1 MGERKRGVSPDG
13 WDIPT
18 MHCNTVFGAMM
29 TRLRAE
35 PWPTALVD
43 GLGRSAQFVK
53 ATETRASGFAWEI
66 SGMQVAGQGYKGN
79 TRQSATQMLLGD
91 FPTLGWSVVEN
102 VRHTLGLQGGTGLD
116 PEKG

>member
-1 MGERKRGVSPDG
+1 MCTPFHRDLEFVYFGDRDNCILPNDHAMGERKRGVSPDG

-43 GLGRSAQFVK
+43 GLGRS
-53 ATETRASGFAWEI
+53 
-66 SGMQVAGQGYKGN
+66 
-79 TRQSATQMLLGD
+79 
-91 FPTLGWSVVEN
+91 
-102 VRHTLGLQGGTGLD
+102 
-116 PEKG
+116 